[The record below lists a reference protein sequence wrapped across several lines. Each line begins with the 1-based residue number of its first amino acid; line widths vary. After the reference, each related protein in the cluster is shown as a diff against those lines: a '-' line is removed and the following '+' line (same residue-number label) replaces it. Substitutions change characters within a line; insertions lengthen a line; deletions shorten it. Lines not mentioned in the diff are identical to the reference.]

1 MPSPEDKMQIDYAN
15 DERYTAEYIAREAA
29 LLLLT
34 LGKKHTN
41 AFGRSAFV
49 RTALDFRIL
58 KRWGL
63 DK

>member
-1 MPSPEDKMQIDYAN
+1 MPSREDKMPIDYAT
-15 DERYTAEYIAREAA
+15 DERYTADYIAREAA

-34 LGKKHTN
+34 LGKKHSN
-41 AFGRSAFV
+41 AFGRSTFV
-49 RTALDFRIL
+49 RSERDFRIL

>member
-1 MPSPEDKMQIDYAN
+1 MGKIDYAN
-15 DERYTAEYIAREAA
+15 DERYTAAYIAREAA
-29 LLLLT
+29 LILMT

-41 AFGRSAFV
+41 SFGRSAFV
-49 RTALDFRIL
+49 RTELDFRIL

>member
-1 MPSPEDKMQIDYAN
+1 MRSQEVNMPIDYAN
-15 DERYTAEYIAREAA
+15 DERYQVHYIAREAA

-41 AFGRSAFV
+41 SFGRSAFV
-49 RTALDFRIL
+49 RTEMDWHIL